1 MTSHKLHTFTFIS
14 PQGFIVEG
22 MCTCGYKT
30 RQPPT
35 LEHKQA
41 MQAVELAHDT
51 HVIEV
56 LERVWIGGVPFSN
69 PNR

>member
-1 MTSHKLHTFTFIS
+1 M
-14 PQGFIVEG
+14 EG

-30 RQPPT
+30 CQPAT
-35 LEHKQA
+35 LDYKH
-41 MQAVELAHDT
+41 AVQVIQLAHDT

-56 LERVWIGGVPFSN
+56 LERVWIGGVPFSD